1 MKLKMKP
8 PIKEPVFSTKVKMTK
23 ETLKHHIYGDTK
35 EHFSHDVAIL
45 QTGYEQPQKTWNV
58 HSIPATLWAS
68 SLHNSMIDTMEV

>member
-45 QTGYEQPQKTWNV
+45 QTGYEQPQKT
-58 HSIPATLWAS
+58 
-68 SLHNSMIDTMEV
+68 